1 MNHQP
6 ISPLTEQ
13 AAGMTRRAL
22 AKLRTRQRLLGA
34 ARRLF
39 ITRGYEAATIRD
51 IASEA
56 DLSTGAV
63 FASFSDKADLFNE
76 VIIADCEA
84 LIREMASVQDSG
96 SVGEVLLNIL
106 SLGYEVHRDQ
116 LPLTQA
122 ALGFSWVRDVNHE
135 TRYRR
140 VSRMLINR
148 LCDVLRKGIE
158 QGELSA
164 DLDTQLIG
172 EMLFDVYLSNFRK
185 AIFDAWDNARLRE
198 HLQSQINVLLAGYQA
213 AA

>member
-1 MNHQP
+1 MNHQSIP
-6 ISPLTEQ
+6 PLTDT

-22 AKLRTRQRLLGA
+22 AKMRTRQRLLGA

-51 IASEA
+51 IAAEA

-84 LIREMASVQDSG
+84 LIREMAGVADAG
-96 SVGEVLLNIL
+96 PVNEVLLNIL
-106 SLGYEVHRDQ
+106 GLGYEVHREQ

-122 ALGFSWVRDVNHE
+122 ALGFSWVRGSDHE
-135 TRYRR
+135 VRYRR
-140 VSRMLINR
+140 VSRLLINH
-148 LCDVLRKGIE
+148 LTEVLNKAIAR
-158 QGELSA
+158 GELA
-164 DLDTQLIG
+164 GDLDAHLIS
-172 EMLFDVYLSNFRK
+172 EMLFDTYQANFRK
-185 AIFDAWDNARLRE
+185 AIFDHWDSAKLRE
-198 HLQSQINVLLAGYQA
+198 RLQSQITVLLAGYRA